1 MSEQRQI
8 ENMNA
13 HDFFTH
19 TGAGLNLSNKN
30 PAPEFFKKITYGIST
45 TK

>member
-13 HDFFTH
+13 HDIFTH
-19 TGAGLNLSNKN
+19 TGAGLKLSNKK
-30 PAPEFFKKITYGIST
+30 PVPEFFKKITYGMYT
-45 TK
+45 NK